1 VLAVGLTNRDILVE
15 EYPELVEDVSLR
27 AIFDA
32 WSEFLQLDKHVP
44 HLRHYPHVKPAVFHP
59 KARDAIREFPED
71 VRREFGKV
79 IFDLQKGEKLSMP
92 LSRPMASIA
101 SGVEEL
107 RVRDRS
113 GAYRVFYY
121 TKLADSVLIFHAFAK
136 KTQKTPPHEMA
147 LAQKRLKEMLD
158 EES

>member
-1 VLAVGLTNRDILVE
+1 
-15 EYPELVEDVSLR
+15 
-27 AIFDA
+27 
-32 WSEFLQLDKHVP
+32 
-44 HLRHYPHVKPAVFHP
+44 VKSAVFHP

-92 LSRPMASIA
+92 

-121 TKLADSVLIFHAFAK
+121 TRLADSVLIFHAFAK
-136 KTQKTPPHEMA
+136 KTQKTPPHEIA
-147 LAQKRLKEMLD
+147 LAQNRLREMLN

>member
-1 VLAVGLTNRDILVE
+1 
-15 EYPELVEDVSLR
+15 
-27 AIFDA
+27 
-32 WSEFLQLDKHVP
+32 
-44 HLRHYPHVKPAVFHP
+44 VKVALFHP
-59 KARDAIREFPED
+59 RAREAIREFPED

-79 IFDLQKGEKLSMP
+79 IFDFQKGEKLSMP
-92 LSRPMASIA
+92 LSRPMASVA

-113 GAYRVFYY
+113 GTYRVVYY
-121 TKLADSVLIFHAFAK
+121 TRLADSVLIFHAFAK
-136 KTQKTPPHEMA
+136 KTQKTPPHEIA

>member
-1 VLAVGLTNRDILVE
+1 
-15 EYPELVEDVSLR
+15 
-27 AIFDA
+27 
-32 WSEFLQLDKHVP
+32 
-44 HLRHYPHVKPAVFHP
+44 VKPAIFHP
-59 KARDAIREFPED
+59 KARDAIRDFPEN

-79 IFDLQKGEKLSMP
+79 IFDLQKSEKLSMP

-101 SGVEEL
+101 AGVEEL

-121 TKLADSVLIFHAFAK
+121 TKLVDSVLIFHAFAK
-136 KTQKTPPHEMA
+136 KTQKTLPQEIA

-158 EES
+158 EEG

>member
-1 VLAVGLTNRDILVE
+1 VNL
-15 EYPELVEDVSLR
+15 
-27 AIFDA
+27 
-32 WSEFLQLDKHVP
+32 
-44 HLRHYPHVKPAVFHP
+44 AVFHP
-59 KARDAIREFPED
+59 KARDAIRSFPED
-71 VRREFGKV
+71 VRRECKV
-79 IFDLQKGEKLSMP
+79 IFDLQKGEKFSLL
-92 LSRPMASIA
+92 LSRPMTPVA

-107 RVRDRS
+107 RVRDRT

-136 KTQKTPPHEMA
+136 KTQKTPPHEIA